1 MKKSLRSITM
11 LAVGSLLVIA
21 GTAQAKHHLSPEE
34 QMAHALSLTEEQ
46 QLQIADAK
54 QDFDETLHAAK
65 LEFKGKVDAVLT
77 EEQKAKRDEM
87 AEKIKAHMA
96 KRKQDRM
103 MKMRHHSHKMGK
115 GEGKEVEK
123 AVPLKDSLP
132 KPVALP
138 VKVSDK
144 QQ

>member
-1 MKKSLRSITM
+1 MNKSLRSITM
-11 LAVGSLLVIA
+11 FVAGSFLIVA
-21 GTAQAKHHLSPEE
+21 GAAHAKYRLSPEE

-65 LEFKGKVDAVLT
+65 LEFKEKVDAVLT
-77 EEQKAKRDEM
+77 EEQKVKRDEM

-103 MKMRHHSHKMGK
+103 MKMRHHSNKMGK

-132 KPVALP
+132 KPVTLP
-138 VKVSDK
+138 AKVSDK
-144 QQ
+144 